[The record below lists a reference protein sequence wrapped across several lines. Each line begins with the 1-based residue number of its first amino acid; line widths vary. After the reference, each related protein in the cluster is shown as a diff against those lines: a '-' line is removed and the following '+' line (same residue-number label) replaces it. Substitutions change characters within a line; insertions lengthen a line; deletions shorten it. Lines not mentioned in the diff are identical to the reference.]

1 MGSSPRACKLDRA
14 SGCVVARPLSRP
26 SRSRM
31 NAPAH
36 MEPIRWRLESSSND
50 GRKSGAVSAA
60 GIPSLPLTN
69 NTASALLASES
80 GPCTETG
87 RPCAD
92 RTIQLE
98 PNIRTCQSSVLRP
111 KMSHIRNRSISVNW
125 SKATR
130 TIFFKASSMKS
141 AGVQNATAIFAGV
154 RSVSIGCA
162 PYTVCMAL
170 NMERNNW

>member
-1 MGSSPRACKLDRA
+1 MDSSPRACKFDRA
-14 SGCVVARPLSRP
+14 SGCVVAWPLSSP

-31 NAPAH
+31 KAPAH
-36 MEPIRWRLESSSND
+36 IEPIRWRLESSSND
-50 GRKSGAVSAA
+50 GRKSGAASAA

-92 RTIQLE
+92 LTIELE

-170 NMERNNW
+170 NMERNNG